1 MMTLESVDV
10 RRQVR
15 VILIEGGHGVRS
27 HLNTLGIHI
36 GDWLTVVERAPFR
49 GPVLVDVNGT
59 RVAIGRG
66 IANKVKVDVGG
77 AVETLSD
84 IARTKRAASRC
95 SSSFQ
100 GNPIH
105 VRVRSSMRL
114 RATVPQRQTSRARRF
129 PTPSA
134 GR

>member
-84 IARTKRAASRC
+84 IARTKRAASR
-95 SSSFQ
+95 
-100 GNPIH
+100 
-105 VRVRSSMRL
+105 
-114 RATVPQRQTSRARRF
+114 
-129 PTPSA
+129 
-134 GR
+134 